1 MIKLKK
7 LIIILLVILI
17 PISILVVI
25 DNYFSE
31 RSRIYVEKEVI
42 TVISNS
48 LTTSLEKPIQDSL
61 FSSPMLL
68 YQYDKNEVIKG
79 IYIDSNV
86 VNQILINVN
95 QSLKEALDKGVLEK
109 EITNIEIPLGS
120 LISKSVFANV
130 GPNVPIKILPISFY
144 KTDIVTNMKPYGI
157 NNVLFEVYLNIK
169 IEVDTIIPLRKD
181 EINFSTNI
189 LLVSQLL
196 QGEVPYYY
204 YSGDGTIEALPH

>member
-48 LTTSLEKPIQDSL
+48 LTISLEKPIQDSL

-95 QSLKEALDKGVLEK
+95 QSLKKALDKGVLEK

>member
-1 MIKLKK
+1 MKK

-17 PISILVVI
+17 PILILVVI

-86 VNQILINVN
+86 INQILINVN

>member
-95 QSLKEALDKGVLEK
+95 QSLKEALDEGVLEK

>member
-1 MIKLKK
+1 M
-7 LIIILLVILI
+7 
-17 PISILVVI
+17 
-25 DNYFSE
+25 
-31 RSRIYVEKEVI
+31 EKEVI

-48 LTTSLEKPIQDSL
+48 LTISLEKPIQDSL

>member
-1 MIKLKK
+1 M
-7 LIIILLVILI
+7 ILI

-48 LTTSLEKPIQDSL
+48 LTISLEKPIQDSL

>member
-48 LTTSLEKPIQDSL
+48 LTTSLGKPIQDSL

>member
-48 LTTSLEKPIQDSL
+48 LTISLEKPIQDSL

>member
-1 MIKLKK
+1 MKK

-48 LTTSLEKPIQDSL
+48 LTISLEKPIQDSL

>member
-1 MIKLKK
+1 VIKLKK

-48 LTTSLEKPIQDSL
+48 LTISLEKPIQDSL

>member
-1 MIKLKK
+1 M
-7 LIIILLVILI
+7 ILI

>member
-42 TVISNS
+42 TIISNS

>member
-1 MIKLKK
+1 MKK

>member
-7 LIIILLVILI
+7 LIIILLVILT

>member
-86 VNQILINVN
+86 INQILINVN

>member
-1 MIKLKK
+1 MKK

-42 TVISNS
+42 TIISNS

>member
-1 MIKLKK
+1 VIKLKK

>member
-48 LTTSLEKPIQDSL
+48 LATSLEKPIQDSL